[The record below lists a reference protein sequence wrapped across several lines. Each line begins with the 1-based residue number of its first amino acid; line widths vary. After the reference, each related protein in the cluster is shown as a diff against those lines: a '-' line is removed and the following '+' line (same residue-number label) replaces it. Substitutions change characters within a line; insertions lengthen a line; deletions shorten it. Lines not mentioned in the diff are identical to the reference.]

1 MSLSLRRSAVA
12 LCAATVTGFSLV
24 TPAHAAL
31 VDAPVI
37 HSAPGAALAVE
48 PIGTYETGIFDQSA
62 AEIVAHHAASQ
73 RVMVVNANSGGID
86 VLDISDPTA
95 PTLLLSV
102 DAGADT
108 TINSVAVRADGL
120 AVATVEPADKTA
132 PGEVIFFDA
141 AGDGEVLGRAG
152 VGSLPDM
159 VTITEDGT
167 HALVANEAE
176 PAEDY
181 SVDPEGSVSVITLP
195 ADLSGLAAVEVR
207 TADFRAFNA
216 EGALP
221 EGVRVFGQVGA
232 STTVAQNL
240 EPEYITTSGGKA
252 YVSLQENNALA
263 VVDIASA
270 TVEAIHPLGTVDLT
284 EVPMD
289 ISNRDDAI
297 DIRNW
302 PIRSFLM
309 PDAIESYSAG
319 GNTYIVTANEG
330 DARDWEAY
338 SEEAR
343 VKDLGSDGLAPI
355 CEGYAGMTAGEIE
368 TFREDANAGRLTIT
382 TVDGLT
388 ADGSCYE
395 QIHGYGGR
403 GFSIVDAAGN
413 RVFNSDD
420 EFEQIIAEA
429 VPEYFNSNHSES
441 GFDGRSDDKGPE
453 PEGVAL
459 GEIDGRTYAF
469 IGLERVGGVM
479 VYDVTVPQAASFV
492 TYVNNRDFSHSV
504 EDDGDAVLSQA
515 GDLGPE
521 GLAFISAGDSPT
533 GQDLLVVGNEVSGTT
548 TIFGVTSL
556 LSGGS
561 SGPSL
566 SSGLSSGS
574 SR

>member
-1 MSLSLRRSAVA
+1 MSLRRSAVA
-12 LCAATVTGFSLV
+12 LCAATATGFSLV

-48 PIGTYETGIFDQSA
+48 PVGTYETGIFDQSA

-73 RVMVVNANSGGID
+73 RVMVVNANSGEID

-95 PTLLLSV
+95 PTLLHSV

-141 AGDGEVLGRAG
+141 AGAGEVLGRAG

-159 VTITEDGT
+159 VTITDDGA

-181 SVDPEGSVSVITLP
+181 LVDPEGSVSVLTLP

-240 EPEYITTSGGKA
+240 EPEYVTTSGGKA

-270 TVEAIHPLGTVDLT
+270 AVEAIHPLGTVDLA

-297 DIRNW
+297 NIRNW

-319 GNTYIVTANEG
+319 GSTYIVTANEG

-338 SEEAR
+338 SEEAHI
-343 VKDLGSDGLAPI
+343 KGTDGLAPV
-355 CEGYAGMTAGEIE
+355 CEGYAGMTVGEIE
-368 TFREDANAGRLTIT
+368 SFREDANAGRLTIT
-382 TVDGLT
+382 TADGLN
-388 ADGSCYE
+388 ADGTCYE

-403 GFSIVDAAGN
+403 GFSIVDADGN

-420 EFEQIIAEA
+420 EFEQIIAQA
-429 VPEYFNSNHSES
+429 VPDYFNSNHSES

-453 PEGVAL
+453 PEGVSL

-479 VYDVTVPQAASFV
+479 VYDITVPQAASFV

-504 EDDGDAVLSQA
+504 EDDGEEVLSRA

-521 GLAFISAGDSPT
+521 GLAFIPAADSPT
-533 GQDLLVVGNEVSGTT
+533 GQDLLVMGNEVSGTT
-548 TIFGVTSL
+548 TIFGITSL

-561 SGPSL
+561 SGSSL

>member
-1 MSLSLRRSAVA
+1 MSLRRSAVA

-31 VDAPVI
+31 VDAPVT

-73 RVMVVNANSGGID
+73 RVMVVNANSGEID

-95 PTLLLSV
+95 PTLLHSV

>member
-1 MSLSLRRSAVA
+1 MSLRRHAVA
-12 LCAATVTGFSLV
+12 LCAASVIGFSLV

-48 PIGTYETGIFDQSA
+48 PVGTYETGIFDQSA

-73 RVMVVNANSGGID
+73 RVMVVNANSGEID

-95 PTLLLSV
+95 PTLLHSV

-141 AGDGEVLGRAG
+141 AGAGEVLGRAG

-159 VTITEDGT
+159 VTITEDGA

-181 SVDPEGSVSVITLP
+181 LVDPEGSVSVLTLP

-240 EPEYITTSGGKA
+240 EPEYVTTSGGKA

-297 DIRNW
+297 NIRNW

-309 PDAIESYSAG
+309 PDAIEAYSAG
-319 GNTYIVTANEG
+319 GDTYIVTANEG

-343 VKDLGSDGLAPI
+343 IKDLGSDGLAPI

-368 TFREDANAGRLTIT
+368 SFREDANAGRLTIT
-382 TVDGLT
+382 TADGLN
-388 ADGSCYE
+388 ADGTCYE

-403 GFSIVDAAGN
+403 GFSIVDADGN

-479 VYDVTVPQAASFV
+479 VYDITVPQAASFV

-521 GLAFISAGDSPT
+521 GLAFIPAADSPT

-548 TIFGVTSL
+548 TVFGITSL
-556 LSGGS
+556 RSDGESYPANG
-561 SGPSL
+561 
-566 SSGLSSGS
+566 SGLSSGS